1 LSRTIV
7 QDYFDSAG
15 ILANARLGQQWQ
27 RGNWNLNGYVGVR
40 YYSPDISNYW
50 FGITAEEAT
59 ERFPSYTA
67 KQAFVP
73 EAEVGA
79 SYPLTR
85 DWVFATQFRVSS
97 MCSSGI
103 AKRDVAYLLALA
115 AILASNAHSA
125 WAQSGNNASELVPAT
140 TKAILNA
147 NPVTCVALHKDQVCF
162 QQITLSWSQLAPGDY
177 CLYIEDVKR
186 PLTCWFDNTLNS
198 FVHEYESA
206 DSIRYELREGSSD
219 DSMATV
225 SVNTS
230 WVYRTG
236 RRSSSGW
243 RLF

>member
-1 LSRTIV
+1 V
-7 QDYFDSAG
+7 
-15 ILANARLGQQWQ
+15 
-27 RGNWNLNGYVGVR
+27 
-40 YYSPDISNYW
+40 
-50 FGITAEEAT
+50 E
-59 ERFPSYTA
+59 
-67 KQAFVP
+67 
-73 EAEVGA
+73 
-79 SYPLTR
+79 
-85 DWVFATQFRVSS
+85 
-97 MCSSGI
+97 
-103 AKRDVAYLLALA
+103 
-115 AILASNAHSA
+115 A